1 MYFRIRVPT
10 NEDTLIIGQN
20 ASPLLP
26 TAGCGS
32 DQAMAANHLHSLD
45 DYLGRGSATGVW
57 IDEKSREE
65 CKIAK
70 IQNMLYHLYD
80 RVFS

>member
-32 DQAMAANHLHSLD
+32 DQAMAATICIPWMITLAVARRQGCGLMK
-45 DYLGRGSATGVW
+45 
-57 IDEKSREE
+57 EP
-65 CKIAK
+65 
-70 IQNMLYHLYD
+70 
-80 RVFS
+80 